1 MPSASTQNGKPS
13 RTPRLAVALPDSAR
27 SWVDQVAVWMSQPP
41 AATAASLIEILADLL
56 RIELRRVPLSVAEAD
71 AVSHILGNAPR
82 PDLTVSSMRVFV
94 EASEAFDVAH
104 QIAGGQSSY
113 AATFG
118 IDENSLLEK
127 LRRLTPTADLALR
140 LALAQGRQQQ
150 SKKTGPDNADA
161 ADHYRATG
169 ITIIDNPGEKP

>member
-1 MPSASTQNGKPS
+1 MPSASTQNGKPG
-13 RTPRLAVALPDSAR
+13 RTPRLAVALPEPTR
-27 SWVDQVAVWMSQPP
+27 CWVDQVAVWTSQPP

-82 PDLTVSSMRVFV
+82 PDLTVSPMRVFV

-140 LALAQGRQQQ
+140 LALAHSSQQG
-150 SKKTGPDNADA
+150 SEKTEPDNAGA
-161 ADHYRATG
+161 ADRYRAIG

>member
-1 MPSASTQNGKPS
+1 M
-13 RTPRLAVALPDSAR
+13 
-27 SWVDQVAVWMSQPP
+27 
-41 AATAASLIEILADLL
+41 
-56 RIELRRVPLSVAEAD
+56 
-71 AVSHILGNAPR
+71 
-82 PDLTVSSMRVFV
+82 
-94 EASEAFDVAH
+94 AH

-140 LALAQGRQQQ
+140 LALAQSSQQEFE
-150 SKKTGPDNADA
+150 KTGPDNAGA
-161 ADHYRATG
+161 ADRYRAIG

>member
-1 MPSASTQNGKPS
+1 MPAARTQNEKPG
-13 RTPRLAVALPDSAR
+13 RTPRLAVALPDSTR

-41 AATAASLIEILADLL
+41 AATAASLIDILADLL
-56 RIELRRVPLSVAEAD
+56 RIELRRVPLSIAEAD
-71 AVSHILGNAPR
+71 AVSNILGNAPR
-82 PDLTVSSMRVFV
+82 PDLTVSAMRVFV

-104 QIAGGQSSY
+104 QISSQASY
-113 AATFG
+113 AAIFG